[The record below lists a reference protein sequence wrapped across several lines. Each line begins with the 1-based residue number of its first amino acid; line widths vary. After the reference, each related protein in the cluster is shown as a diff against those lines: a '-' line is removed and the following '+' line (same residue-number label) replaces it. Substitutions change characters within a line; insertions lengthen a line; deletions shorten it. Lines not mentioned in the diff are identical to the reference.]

1 MKLSMTAEQTSSHA
15 GRFEDEKA
23 TRTSA
28 VPWERPSGRGVSNL
42 PGWAAGEDSAKRVEV
57 GLVGLINAFCTN
69 VISLCVQDVTAISS
83 SSFFFLNGGRG
94 EF

>member
-28 VPWERPSGRGVSNL
+28 VLWERPSGRGVSNL

-57 GLVGLINAFCTN
+57 GLVGLINAFCAN
-69 VISLCVQDVTAISS
+69 VISLCVQDVKTAMSS
-83 SSFFFLNGGRG
+83 SYFILFF
-94 EF
+94 